1 MAGAPTGNQNASKG
15 KRFASV
21 LEKRIEELKAMDGI
35 VDALITKALEGDMPA
50 IKEVADR
57 LDGKPRQQVDL
68 GGQDG
73 ENPLVTA
80 INIRFVKSSEPS
92 QDGN

>member
-1 MAGAPTGNQNASKG
+1 MAGAPVGNQNASRG

-21 LEKRIEELKAMDGI
+21 LEKRIAELRAMDGI
-35 VDALITKALEGDMPA
+35 VDALITKALDGDMSA

-80 INIRFVKSSEPS
+80 INIRFVKSSEQS
-92 QDGN
+92 KDGD

>member
-1 MAGAPTGNQNASKG
+1 MAGAPVGNQNASRG

-21 LEKRIEELKAMDGI
+21 LEKRIAELRAMDGI
-35 VDALITKALEGDMPA
+35 VDALITKALDGDMSA

-80 INIRFVKSSEPS
+80 INIRFVKSSEQS
-92 QDGN
+92 KDGN

>member
-1 MAGAPTGNQNASKG
+1 MAGAPVGNQNASRG

-21 LEKRIEELKAMDGI
+21 LEKRIAELRAMDGI
-35 VDALITKALEGDMPA
+35 VDALITKALDGDMSA

-92 QDGN
+92 QDGD